1 MPSLSLK
8 NNELISIFKG
18 YSDSSQ
24 LCGTPFF
31 DDLNSSTL
39 NYFSNGVPDLTTV
52 SSGAFTLSSLSST
65 ILNDSNSQFQIQVI
79 GNGDDKYKFYF
90 IEPFSNNFI
99 ILKPSEIITENNL
112 TTARFDKKNMKPGAW
127 FYGFTENGSGEV
139 IKASGQESLL

>member
-1 MPSLSLK
+1 MPSLSFK

-18 YSDSSQ
+18 HSDSSQ

-52 SSGAFTLSSLSST
+52 SMVFTLSSLSST

-90 IEPFSNNFI
+90 IEPLAI
-99 ILKPSEIITENNL
+99 ILL
-112 TTARFDKKNMKPGAW
+112 F
-127 FYGFTENGSGEV
+127 
-139 IKASGQESLL
+139 